1 MKTCNRSARNTQAR
15 KLLDAMNYLDDA
27 LIEEA
32 APCEDSALT
41 DTVPSGFWNKQRN
54 FRKMTACAA
63 ILFMAV
69 VSLWVWKSG
78 IATPNRHVLDNGQNA
93 GGADWCAPAECAQEF
108 VSKTDAVMEENG
120 NAVSQNVQP
129 PGDTAVTGM
138 LTEGTVM
145 EADAADAAI
154 AEDLAKNIAE
164 ESKGNAMV
172 RLIEEFPPKQK
183 QDGEEQDGGSNTEA
197 CYKVPEKGSYFLLN
211 GLKAAI
217 DYWDNANN
225 TIEPAQPQQYL
236 YHVAIDVFGDIKQN
250 GETVYEELR
259 LSDAG
264 KELLYQEYE
273 RLFMEGFPVSLSED
287 FQLTGTLSREEIEQ
301 FEPFADYGY
310 TFRLVSE

>member
-1 MKTCNRSARNTQAR
+1 MKACNIYARNTQAR
-15 KLLDAMNYLDDA
+15 KLLDAMNYIDDA

-32 APCEDSALT
+32 APCEENALT
-41 DTVPSGFWNKQRN
+41 DTVPFVFWNKQRN
-54 FRKMTACAA
+54 FRKITACAA
-63 ILFMAV
+63 IFVTAV
-69 VSLWVWKSG
+69 VALWVWKSG
-78 IATPNRHVLDNGQNA
+78 IVTSKRHVLDNGQNA
-93 GGADWCAPAECAQEF
+93 GSADLCTPAECAQEF
-108 VSKTDAVMEENG
+108 VPQADAVVEENG
-120 NAVSQNVQP
+120 NVSKQNAP
-129 PGDTAVTGM
+129 NLADTADSGI
-138 LTEGTVM
+138 LTEGAVV
-145 EADAADAAI
+145 EADTADAAI
-154 AEDLAKNIAE
+154 AEDLAGNLKE
-164 ESKGNAMV
+164 ESKGNAIV
-172 RLIEEFPPKQK
+172 RLIEEFPPKQE
-183 QDGEEQDGGSNTEA
+183 QDEEQDGSFYTEP
-197 CYKVPEKGSYFLLN
+197 CYKVPKKGSYFLLN

-225 TIEPAQPQQYL
+225 TIETAQPEQYL
-236 YHVAIDVFGDIKQN
+236 YHVTIDVFGDIEQN

>member
-1 MKTCNRSARNTQAR
+1 MKACKHARNIQAR
-15 KLLDAMNYLDDA
+15 KLLDAMTCLDDA

-32 APCEDSALT
+32 APCEESTLT
-41 DTVPSGFWNKQRN
+41 DTVPSGFGKKQRN

-63 ILFMAV
+63 ILFIAV

-78 IATPNRHVLDNGQNA
+78 IATPKRHVLNNGQTA
-93 GGADWCAPAECAQEF
+93 GGADWCAPAEYAQEF
-108 VSKTDAVMEENG
+108 VLETDAVMEENG
-120 NAVSQNVQP
+120 NAVSQNVQT

-145 EADAADAAI
+145 EADTADAAI
-154 AEDLAKNIAE
+154 AEDLTKNIAE

-183 QDGEEQDGGSNTEA
+183 QDREEQDGGSNTEA

-236 YHVAIDVFGDIKQN
+236 YHVAIDVFGDIEQN

-273 RLFMEGFPVSLSED
+273 RLFMKELPVSLSED
-287 FQLTGTLSREEIEQ
+287 FQLTGTFSREEIEQ

-310 TFRLVSE
+310 AFRLVNE

>member
-1 MKTCNRSARNTQAR
+1 MKACKHARNTQAR

-41 DTVPSGFWNKQRN
+41 DIVPSGFWKKQRS
-54 FRKMTACAA
+54 FRKITACAA
-63 ILFMAV
+63 ILFIAA

-78 IATPNRHVLDNGQNA
+78 IATPKRHVLDNGQSA
-93 GGADWCAPAECAQEF
+93 GGADLCAPAECAQEF
-108 VSKTDAVMEENG
+108 VLETDAVMEENG
-120 NAVSQNVQP
+120 NAFSQNVQP

-138 LTEGTVM
+138 FTEGTVM
-145 EADAADAAI
+145 EADTADAAI
-154 AEDLAKNIAE
+154 AEDLSGNLKE
-164 ESKGNAMV
+164 ESKGNAIV
-172 RLIEEFPPKQK
+172 RLIEEFSPKQK
-183 QDGEEQDGGSNTEA
+183 QDEEQDGSFYTEP
-197 CYKVPEKGSYFLLN
+197 CYKVPKKGSYFLLN

-225 TIEPAQPQQYL
+225 TIETAQPEQYL
-236 YHVAIDVFGDIKQN
+236 YHVTIDVFGDIEQN

-310 TFRLVSE
+310 TFRLVNE

>member
-1 MKTCNRSARNTQAR
+1 MKACKHARNIQAR

-32 APCEDSALT
+32 APCEENALT
-41 DTVPSGFWNKQRN
+41 DTVPFGFWNKQRN
-54 FRKMTACAA
+54 FRKITACAA
-63 ILFMAV
+63 IFVTAV
-69 VSLWVWKSG
+69 VALWVWKSG
-78 IATPNRHVLDNGQNA
+78 IVTSKRHVLDNGQNA
-93 GGADWCAPAECAQEF
+93 GSADLCTPAECAQEF
-108 VSKTDAVMEENG
+108 VPQADAVVEENG
-120 NAVSQNVQP
+120 NVSKQNAP
-129 PGDTAVTGM
+129 NLADTADSGILT
-138 LTEGTVM
+138 TEGAVV
-145 EADAADAAI
+145 EADTADAAI
-154 AEDLAKNIAE
+154 AEDLAGNLKE
-164 ESKGNAMV
+164 ESKGNAIV
-172 RLIEEFPPKQK
+172 RLIEEFPPKQE
-183 QDGEEQDGGSNTEA
+183 QDEEQDGSFYTEL
-197 CYKVPEKGSYFLLN
+197 CYKVPKKGSYFLLN

-236 YHVAIDVFGDIKQN
+236 YHVAIDVFGDIEQN

>member
-1 MKTCNRSARNTQAR
+1 MKACKHARNIQAR

-32 APCEDSALT
+32 APCEENALT
-41 DTVPSGFWNKQRN
+41 DTVPFGFWNKQRN
-54 FRKMTACAA
+54 FRKITACAA
-63 ILFMAV
+63 IFVTAV
-69 VSLWVWKSG
+69 VALWVWKSG
-78 IATPNRHVLDNGQNA
+78 IVTSKRHVLDNGQNA
-93 GGADWCAPAECAQEF
+93 GSADLCTPAECAQEF
-108 VSKTDAVMEENG
+108 VPQADAVVEENG
-120 NAVSQNVQP
+120 NVSKQNAP
-129 PGDTAVTGM
+129 NLADTADSGILT
-138 LTEGTVM
+138 TEGAVV
-145 EADAADAAI
+145 EADTADAAI
-154 AEDLAKNIAE
+154 AEDLAGNLKE
-164 ESKGNAMV
+164 ESKGNAIV
-172 RLIEEFPPKQK
+172 RLIEEFPPKQE
-183 QDGEEQDGGSNTEA
+183 QDEEQDGSFYTEL
-197 CYKVPEKGSYFLLN
+197 CYKVPKKGSYFLLN

-225 TIEPAQPQQYL
+225 TIETAQPEQYL
-236 YHVAIDVFGDIKQN
+236 YHVTIDVFGDIEQN